1 MKNNTCFSGLGLF
14 MLFITIPGIA
24 LAQVDKKAVELKKLE
39 TGVNTAKNNV
49 TKNEKLLVKADSLIA
64 IGTTQVNDSK
74 VEIKTIEIERKKLD
88 KDYATSKKSLAKLA
102 TSKDKAEVTK
112 AKADFK
118 TLDIKYK
125 ADVKAMDLRL
135 KESTKKSTTG
145 TTNLDKGK
153 MNKKTAEDGL
163 KTSQAALEVAQ
174 AKYDA
179 ASGGGEGN
187 SEPDKKK
194 K

>member
-1 MKNNTCFSGLGLF
+1 MKNNRCFSGLGLF
-14 MLFITIPGIA
+14 MLFIAIPCVTF
-24 LAQVDKKAVELKKLE
+24 AQVDKKAAELKKLE

-49 TKNEKLLVKADSLIA
+49 AKNEKLLAKADSLIA

-74 VEIKTIEIERKKLD
+74 VEIKTIETERKKLD
-88 KDYATSKKSLAKLA
+88 KDYGTSKKSLAKLA
-102 TSKDKAEVTK
+102 TSKDKAEVTQ

-125 ADVKAMDLRL
+125 ADVKALDLRL
-135 KESTKKSTTG
+135 RESTKKSTTG
-145 TTNLDKGK
+145 SANLDKGK

-179 ASGGGEGN
+179 ASGTGEGN
-187 SEPDKKK
+187 GDDKKK
-194 K
+194 NK